1 MGLHRLPNGNVTE
14 DPNDEARMTND
25 ETMSKHVRRFR
36 IVLALLLIIPSST
49 VASVKGGRP
58 TQLSGYKAV
67 RVHYSPLNKMIMSVR
82 INGQRANLLVDTAS
96 SQIILDAAAAA
107 SFGIKPSQ
115 GSLGYIRF
123 TQVNGQQLPVG
134 FAQNLTAG
142 SMNFGSLL
150 VALRSSN
157 YSGGA
162 GGHVD
167 GVLGLDLLT
176 RHKAVINCRTK
187 LIFLKVG
194 QTRQMNLSSVAAA
207 EKFTRIPLRRERN
220 GALTV
225 PCSIR
230 GQPARLLVDTG
241 AFITIFHEA
250 FLKSVGIP
258 VEATRVSAHF
268 ARGAARK
275 VSAGQ
280 INDLKIGGF
289 KTPPAKFGVTALPNF
304 TLLQSSARISGILG
318 MDTLYT
324 CHGIIDFDSM
334 SLFLK

>member
-1 MGLHRLPNGNVTE
+1 MTN

-25 ETMSKHVRRFR
+25 ETMSKRVRRFC
-36 IVLALLLIIPSST
+36 IVLAVLVIISPST

-58 TQLSGYKAV
+58 TQLNGYKAV

-82 INGQRANLLVDTAS
+82 INGQLANLLVDTGSNQVILDSDAAGS
-96 SQIILDAAAAA
+96 FGVQPSQIGLH
-107 SFGIKPSQ
+107 
-115 GSLGYIRF
+115 YIRF
-123 TQVNGQQLPVG
+123 ARINGQLLPVG
-134 FAQNLTAG
+134 IAQSLMAG
-142 SMNFGSLL
+142 SMNFGSTL
-150 VALRSSN
+150 VTLRDSSH
-157 YSGGA
+157 SDTGGTR
-162 GGHVD
+162 VD
-167 GVLGLDLLT
+167 GILGLDLLT
-176 RHKAVINCRTK
+176 QHKAVINCRTK
-187 LIFLKVG
+187 LIFFKVD
-194 QTRQMNLSSVAAA
+194 QTRQVDLSSVASA
-207 EKFTRIPLRRERN
+207 EKFTKIPLRRERN

-250 FLKSVGIP
+250 FLRSVGIP

-268 ARGAARK
+268 ARGASRK

-289 KTPPAKFGVTALPNF
+289 KMPPAKFGVSALPNF

-318 MDTLYT
+318 MDTLYN
-324 CHGIIDFDSM
+324 CHAIIDLDSM
-334 SLFLK
+334 NLFLK